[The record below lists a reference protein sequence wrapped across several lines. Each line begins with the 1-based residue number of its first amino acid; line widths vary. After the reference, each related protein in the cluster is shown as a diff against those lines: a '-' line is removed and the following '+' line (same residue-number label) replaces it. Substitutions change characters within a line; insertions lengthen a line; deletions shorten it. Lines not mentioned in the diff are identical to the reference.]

1 MAKSPT
7 ADRSQKKALDEA
19 LRAMFGKLEAKPV
32 SDRLKSVVEQLDA
45 ADRPAEN
52 GGPVKKAG

>member
-7 ADRSQKKALDEA
+7 TARSPKKALDQA
-19 LRAMFGKLEAKPV
+19 LRAMFGRLEAKPV

-45 ADRPAEN
+45 SDP
-52 GGPVKKAG
+52 PVKKAG